1 MEGQNM
7 ITLSEIKDYAKLKRL
22 NLGQAEKEYF
32 QDIVLFIIYESFGRE
47 IVFKGGTAMNRCY
60 NLNRFSEDLDFTT
73 EEVNIRRILEKGLN
87 RFYIDY
93 EITEKH
99 YECGEK
105 ITLRIKGPLFT
116 GGRQSLC
123 KIELDLSSR
132 EKVLLEPKIESIGRF
147 LKEIP
152 MFDVVVMQEKEILAE
167 KVRAIMTRTRS
178 RDVYDLAF
186 LLDRNTK
193 IELKLIEEKLAYY
206 NKTWNY
212 MQFEDNL
219 SNSEFIW
226 KTELEALVP
235 TLPDFKITKN
245 RILSI
250 FREKFLHQAQQ

>member
-1 MEGQNM
+1 M
-7 ITLSEIKDYAKLKRL
+7 ITMSEIKDYAKLKRL

-32 QDIVLFIIYESFGRE
+32 QDIVLFIIYERSGRE
-47 IVFKGGTAMNRCY
+47 LVFKGGTAMNRCY

-73 EEVNIRRILEKGLN
+73 EEANLRKALEEGLKK
-87 RFYIDY
+87 FYIDY
-93 EITEKH
+93 EITEKP
-99 YECGEK
+99 YADGEK
-105 ITLRIKGPLFT
+105 ITLRIKGPLFI

-147 LKEIP
+147 MKEIP

-167 KVRAIMTRTRS
+167 KVRAIMTRTRA
-178 RDVYDLAF
+178 RDAYDIAF
-186 LLDRNTK
+186 LLERNTK

-212 MQFEDNL
+212 TQFEDNL
-219 SNSEFIW
+219 NNSESIW
-226 KTELEALVP
+226 KTELESLVP

-250 FREKFLHQAQQ
+250 FREKSLHQEPQ